1 MNVGGE
7 DLSKNL
13 LQMIK
18 DNIDPNY
25 KLLKGRILVDDI
37 KEKLAYVLLNKDDAG
52 NDNEEY
58 TYILLDEKTII

>member
-7 DLSKNL
+7 DLRKNL

-25 KLLKGRILVDDI
+25 KLLKGRILVD
-37 KEKLAYVLLNKDDAG
+37 E
-52 NDNEEY
+52 
-58 TYILLDEKTII
+58 ILDCSLQGKRFPY